1 MVSMAAS
8 QKRAA
13 KRPRSCH
20 TLSAKGKQGPRSA
33 QRMHKYVLK
42 GLQPNKDYGLI
53 LQDGAQNNVF
63 RLAADQDQK
72 ASSSEDG
79 CEKNMKRQSNF
90 TDHSVSE
97 AGQMTDGEAS
107 HDTCKS
113 ESSSDSEL
121 DNNQEPVKGAPED
134 SGSATDGRAA
144 TTANQSRTWSQPF
157 ADLIF
162 DIIFEVLWHFI
173 ESFIPPQ
180 HA

>member
-1 MVSMAAS
+1 M
-8 QKRAA
+8 
-13 KRPRSCH
+13 
-20 TLSAKGKQGPRSA
+20 
-33 QRMHKYVLK
+33 
-42 GLQPNKDYGLI
+42 
-53 LQDGAQNNVF
+53 QDGAQNSVF

-79 CEKNMKRQSNF
+79 SEKNMKRQSNF

-107 HDTCKS
+107 HDTCES
-113 ESSSDSEL
+113 ESSSNSEL

-134 SGSATDGRAA
+134 SDLPPTEGQPPPPTNRELVAA
-144 TTANQSRTWSQPF
+144 F

-173 ESFIPPQ
+173 ESFVPPQ